1 MLNFANLEK
10 KRVVFFSD
18 DLNELVL
25 YFQSNEDATLIV
37 DFDDYFKFRT
47 QKDFFKEIVKIPFKK
62 ILFIGNGGY
71 NYDLNGFLKNNNLL
85 ELDDSYSEIAYDFSG
100 FPNLEILRYLYQ
112 KGSCNYSSMT
122 KLKELSLWEYSK
134 KNIDEFLDLHNLEEL
149 RFVQSKIDNLNGINH
164 FKKMRSVF
172 LIANKN
178 LMFDSNTQPN
188 ENVKELY
195 IDSCKK
201 IDINIIPRLFPSLEK
216 LTLMKNGEIKEL
228 RYLLDNLKYLKEL
241 NLMGTKILE
250 NDNRYWKNYNNINA
264 ISFLDQSNLILKSDE
279 FK

>member
-71 NYDLNGFLKNNNLL
+71 NYDLNVFLKNNNLL

-201 IDINIIPRLFPSLEK
+201 IDINIIPRLFPRLEK

-264 ISFLDQSNLILKSDE
+264 INFLDQSNLILKSDE